1 MGTQRGNR
9 KFSNFHFSKSG
20 MTDMYR
26 LPPIIPATMEFQLPD
41 RMYKLPL
48 IQKSNVTTISNPS
61 VEVTKC
67 ERNDDQV
74 LKELERRQEAILEK
88 LASLKLQVSTLKGD
102 KHVAI
107 TQLAKML
114 NWSLL
119 LLLLL

>member
-1 MGTQRGNR
+1 
-9 KFSNFHFSKSG
+9 

-48 IQKSNVTTISNPS
+48 IQKSNVSTISNPS
-61 VEVTKC
+61 VEVRNFLDGVHVSVLYIHTLIFLTMQVTKC
-67 ERNDDQV
+67 GRNDDQV

-107 TQLAKML
+107 TQVQKKEY
-114 NWSLL
+114 
-119 LLLLL
+119 